1 MRIDPSLS
9 RKLMLDY
16 GCREPMLES
25 LKRLI
30 SDLRKVFIVS
40 AATSSIAILIAYL
53 LDL

>member
-1 MRIDPSLS
+1 
-9 RKLMLDY
+9 MLDY